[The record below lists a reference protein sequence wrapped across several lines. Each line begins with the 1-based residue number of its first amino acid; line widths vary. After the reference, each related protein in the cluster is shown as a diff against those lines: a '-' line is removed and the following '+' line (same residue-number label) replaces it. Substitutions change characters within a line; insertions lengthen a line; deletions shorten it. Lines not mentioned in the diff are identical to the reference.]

1 MRIRFALI
9 LASIVSLAV
18 APATFADH
26 HKGSNHKGSNHKGS
40 NHKGSKAKGKSY
52 EAKGKSYENSMGNA
66 DKKAREARDRGA
78 QQRDTADRGAKRTR
92 ERAEAAVDKADPGR
106 GAEMRARRDE
116 RKAIM
121 EDAKSSAEPG
131 TPRKGKKPWYRFW
144 ESDEEVTPESGPKSE

>member
-9 LASIVSLAV
+9 LTSIVSLAV
-18 APATFADH
+18 ASATFADP
-26 HKGSNHKGSNHKGS
+26 
-40 NHKGSKAKGKSY
+40 HKGSKAKGK
-52 EAKGKSYENSMGNA
+52 GYENSMGNA

-78 QQRDTADRGAKRTR
+78 WKRDAAAEGAEGTRRRG
-92 ERAEAAVDKADPGR
+92 EAAVDEADPGR

-144 ESDEEVTPESGPKSE
+144 ESDEEVTPESE

>member
-18 APATFADH
+18 APATFADPH
-26 HKGSNHKGSNHKGS
+26 KGSKAHKGSNHKG
-40 NHKGSKAKGKSY
+40 
-52 EAKGKSYENSMGNA
+52 AKGKSYENSMGNA

-78 QQRDTADRGAKRTR
+78 QQRDSAEKGAKRTR
-92 ERAEAAVDKADPGR
+92 EQGEAAVDEADPGR

-144 ESDEEVTPESGPKSE
+144 ESDEEVTPESE

>member
-18 APATFADH
+18 ASAAVADH
-26 HKGSNHKGSNHKGS
+26 HKGPR
-40 NHKGSKAKGKSY
+40 AKGKGY
-52 EAKGKSYENSMGNA
+52 ERSMGKA
-66 DKKAREARDRGA
+66 DQKAHEARGRSAEARDA
-78 QQRDTADRGAKRTR
+78 AEEGAKRTR
-92 ERAEAAVDKADPGR
+92 ERGEAAVDQADKGR

-121 EDAKSSAEPG
+121 EDAKSAAEPG

-144 ESDEEVTPESGPKSE
+144 ESDEEAAVE